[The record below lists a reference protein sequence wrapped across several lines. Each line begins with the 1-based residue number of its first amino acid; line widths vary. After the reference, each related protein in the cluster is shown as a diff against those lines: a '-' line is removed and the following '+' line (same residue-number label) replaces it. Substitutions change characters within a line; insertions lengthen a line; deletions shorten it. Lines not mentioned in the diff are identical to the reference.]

1 MKNIFKLIITILF
14 FSNPLFAQSVLKG
27 KVTDKNNLPLS
38 SLTVFIPEIQKGTI
52 TDSVGAFSIETP
64 SSGIVNVQF
73 TMIGYKSQVKTVN
86 LADTAIEIKIMME
99 PSATELEEVLVTSNN
114 SKLSDA
120 VPFSANNVSE
130 EEIRKYS
137 SPSLMGNLSYQPGI
151 DRITIGNGIGKPVIR
166 GLSFNRI
173 MLYGQGTR
181 IENQQ
186 WDDHHDLGLTDIG
199 IENVEVVR
207 GPAALIYGADAL
219 GGALI
224 FVDEKPASIGTT
236 VGDVNV
242 GFGSNNLGINMDAG
256 IKSANKSGLFY
267 GARFGGQSNTSYLQG
282 EDDGEVKP
290 AGETEEFAPNSKS
303 MLMNGKANIGLSK
316 KWGVSKLSYSYL
328 NQKIGIIEDESS
340 DTAAVKSDEAEQ
352 RDREMEAP
360 YQDVTTQIIS
370 LENTVLLS
378 QSKLNINVAYQ
389 INDRKEYE
397 PLPEKQKDLA
407 ICLKLNTVTYD
418 IKWTSNAVKE
428 FGYTIGSQGTFLQNK
443 NNGHEALVP
452 DADVRDVAG
461 YGLLR
466 YDHDKLNLLGGVRY
480 DMRHIEA
487 ESYEKAGT
495 SEEDIFIQL
504 PSGDT
509 IDKPETDF
517 EKNYTPVSFS
527 LGAAYHLNEKLT
539 VKLNG
544 ATGFSAP
551 NYAQLGTFGKHEG
564 TYRFERG
571 DVDLKVE
578 QNAEG
583 DLGFVYENNFLTLSL
598 DGYYNKI
605 MDYIYIENT
614 GDTMVRITPDATD
627 TLPIYDYKQNDAT
640 ISGGEFGFD
649 IHPSTAKWLD
659 LKASYAIINGTLD
672 KDGSNLPY
680 IPANKLTGE
689 IKLSKEKLWV
699 FSNAYVSFIISNYA
713 QQKNVAQ
720 YELSTEGY
728 TLLDAHLGAGFKLA
742 KHTAT
747 LDIFCTNLLNTAY
760 FNQLSLVKYIN
771 VRDMGRNIGFQ
782 LRVPFGD

>member
-1 MKNIFKLIITILF
+1 MKNIFKLIIILLF

-52 TDSVGAFSIETP
+52 TKSDGTFSIETP

-86 LADTAIEIKIMME
+86 LADTSIEIKIMME

-120 VPFSANNVSE
+120 VPFSANNVSQ

-224 FVDEKPASIGTT
+224 FVDEKPAAIGTT

-256 IKSANKSGLFY
+256 IKSANKNGLFY
-267 GARFGGQSNTSYLQG
+267 GVRFGGQSNTSYLQG
-282 EDDGEVKP
+282 EDEGEVKP

-340 DTAAVKSDEAEQ
+340 DTAAIKGDEAEQ
-352 RDREMEAP
+352 RDRDLEAP

-378 QSKLNINVAYQ
+378 NSKLNINVAYQ
-389 INDRKEYE
+389 INDRKEFE
-397 PLPEKQKDLA
+397 PVPEKQKQLA
-407 ICLKLNTVTYD
+407 IGLKLNTVTYD
-418 IKWTSNAVKE
+418 IKWTSNAVNE

-466 YDHDKLNLLGGVRY
+466 YEHDKLNLLGGVRY

-495 SEEDIFIQL
+495 AEEDIFIQL
-504 PSGDT
+504 PSADT

-517 EKNYTPVSFS
+517 EKDYTPVSFS
-527 LGAAYHLNEKLT
+527 LGAAYHLNENIT

-571 DVDLKVE
+571 DIDLKVE

-614 GDTMVRITPDATD
+614 GDTMVRITPDTTD

-640 ISGGEFGFD
+640 ISGGEFDFD
-649 IHPSTAKWLD
+649 IHPSAAKWLD

-689 IKLSKEKLWV
+689 IKLSKEKLWG

-720 YELSTEGY
+720 YELSTAGY
-728 TLLDAHLGAGFKLA
+728 TLFDAHLGAGFKIG